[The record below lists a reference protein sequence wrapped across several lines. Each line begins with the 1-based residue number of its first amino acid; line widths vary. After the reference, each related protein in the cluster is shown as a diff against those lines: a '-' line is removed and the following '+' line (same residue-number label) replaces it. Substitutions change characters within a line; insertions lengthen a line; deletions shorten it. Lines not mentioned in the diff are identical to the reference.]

1 MSRHSPSVI
10 VFWVIAFSHMLSVF
24 QHLHTNAGTNND
36 IEFSAKNVNCHLQ
49 RFIGEKT

>member
-10 VFWVIAFSHMLSVF
+10 VFLVIAFSRMLRVF
-24 QHLHTNAGTNND
+24 PHFHTNAGTNND
-36 IEFSAKNVNCHLQ
+36 IELSAKNVNCHLQ